1 MAYNPNTGIITA
13 PVSIYDV
20 QRCLGLSSTDLGTLC
35 KSTLINRWSKMKPCR
50 YDSLDV
56 MVPADLGGVIGT
68 DNNRIMAN
76 QTRHNPQYGTFG
88 ITWPDLLAIDSLRAR
103 DINRDFV
110 WEPPIGKSGNYNYAY
125 RLKDFNG
132 YHHGAIKPFLSL
144 SVSFTE
150 HTFTATLTLNTNSSH
165 DYVMQNLDFNI
176 FEGVGFEPVL
186 LVYRVNGSTYT
197 REKLTR
203 VISSQRGSKVICSD
217 YPNNT
222 SSLTFSDTVGYS
234 NTNYVFV
241 PALRAWKVYYNEDD
255 PTMARHT
262 DTILVD
268 GGDLTSYCGV
278 RMPQLANATA
288 QSEALQPSIAIYN
301 IDNRN
306 GSVPSTDMEGNASGP
321 YYAYVYVDFF
331 GGDAGTTFTSV
342 TLNATISG
350 SSVINAIHLDPVT
363 VAAGQTPRKVYVISS
378 DVTGSCSV
386 TATVA
391 GSGMSDTLTQTVNI
405 VPPNI

>member
-1 MAYNPNTGIITA
+1 MAYNPTTGIITA

-20 QRCLGLSSTDLGTLC
+20 QRALGLSSTDLGTLC

-76 QTRHNPQYGTFG
+76 QTRHDPQYGTFG

-103 DINRDFV
+103 DISRDFV

-150 HTFTATLTLNTNSSH
+150 HTFTATLTLNTNSTY
-165 DYVMQNLDFNI
+165 DYVMQNLDYNI
-176 FEGVGFEPVL
+176 FEGVCFEPVL
-186 LVYRVNGSTYT
+186 VVYRVSGSSYI
-197 REKLTR
+197 RETIAE
-203 VISSQRGSKVICSD
+203 VSGRGNKCVCSD
-217 YPNNT
+217 YPDNT
-222 SSLTFSDTVGYS
+222 SSLTFTGTVSLSY
-234 NTNYVFV
+234 TDYVFV
-241 PALRAWKVYYNEDD
+241 PALRAWKSYYDADD
-255 PTMARHT
+255 PTMERQL
-262 DTILVD
+262 DTILVS

-278 RMPQLANATA
+278 RMPQLANGTA
-288 QSEALQPSIAIYN
+288 QSEGLAPTLSIYN
-301 IDNRN
+301 ITSD
-306 GSVPSTDMEGNASGP
+306 GSVPGSDMEGNTSGP
-321 YYAYVYVDFF
+321 YYAYVNVDFF
-331 GGDAGTTFTSV
+331 GGDAGTTFTNV

-350 SSVINAIHLDPVT
+350 SSVSNAIRLNNVT
-363 VAAGQTPRKVYVISS
+363 VSAGQTLRKVYVISS
-378 DVTGSCSV
+378 DVTGSRSV

-391 GSGMSDTLTQTVNI
+391 GSSMSDTLTQTVNI
-405 VPPNI
+405 VSLNI